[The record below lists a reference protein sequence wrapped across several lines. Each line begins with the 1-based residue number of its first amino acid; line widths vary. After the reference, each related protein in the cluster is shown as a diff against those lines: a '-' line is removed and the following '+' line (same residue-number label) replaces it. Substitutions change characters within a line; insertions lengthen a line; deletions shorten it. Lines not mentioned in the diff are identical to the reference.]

1 MGLRV
6 EARGLGKSIDG
17 ITLLTPIDLIA
28 EAGECVVLRG
38 PNGSGKTT
46 LLSIVAGRMDPTVG
60 VVRVGDAVADER
72 DPAQRARVAAMIGP
86 PALYRD
92 LTLVDHFT
100 LIDATWGRDLDTC
113 ESRVQAALE
122 ELGLGGLAAR
132 FPHELSS
139 GQTQLFRLA
148 VTLFRPGDLLILDE
162 PEQRLDT
169 SWRTRVAGVF
179 RERSEAGT
187 TMVVASH
194 DPIMT
199 ESVSHSVVDLPG
211 SRA

>member
-17 ITLLTPIDLIA
+17 ITLLTPIDLIE